1 MEITTSLL
9 NSWAKQVRDAY
20 LNDSVEPSASVKA
33 IAEEKDLNH
42 KQTQRLCEASNITLK
57 RALRKPEGP
66 DDVQFPLA
74 SIADISGSI
83 DDGIDE
89 VEKQAS
95 LQREP
100 SFLEKYAEQFFAGHA
115 SGEETK
121 VNLTCDK
128 LAMVVEAL
136 QRKTIEA
143 RKKAHLDER
152 EFEKVANQILNYLAD
167 EARATGCV
175 DQSYTAL
182 SELMPK
188 HAELIDRLYKF
199 ANKVLEVDL
208 MGVYRQPPT
217 LQKNAG
223 WTPNPESEIAK
234 LFEKYASLY
243 ADVQDAR
250 AEHANLKSY
259 QEHAEDQLRKMIID
273 GEW

>member
-1 MEITTSLL
+1 
-9 NSWAKQVRDAY
+9 
-20 LNDSVEPSASVKA
+20 
-33 IAEEKDLNH
+33 
-42 KQTQRLCEASNITLK
+42 
-57 RALRKPEGP
+57 
-66 DDVQFPLA
+66 
-74 SIADISGSI
+74 
-83 DDGIDE
+83 
-89 VEKQAS
+89 
-95 LQREP
+95 
-100 SFLEKYAEQFFAGHA
+100 
-115 SGEETK
+115 
-121 VNLTCDK
+121 
-128 LAMVVEAL
+128 
-136 QRKTIEA
+136 
-143 RKKAHLDER
+143 
-152 EFEKVANQILNYLAD
+152 
-167 EARATGCV
+167 
-175 DQSYTAL
+175 
-182 SELMPK
+182 MPK